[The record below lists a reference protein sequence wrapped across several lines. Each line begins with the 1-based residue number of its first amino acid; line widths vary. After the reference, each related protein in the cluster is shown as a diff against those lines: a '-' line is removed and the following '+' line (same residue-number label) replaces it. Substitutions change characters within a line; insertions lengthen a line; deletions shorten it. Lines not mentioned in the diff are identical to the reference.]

1 MQRAALMGPRRFE
14 LHEVEVPTPGPTQ
27 VLVEVAYNGV
37 CGSEFP
43 AYLGLCTGY
52 PYYARKQEY
61 PILSYGHE
69 GVGRVVG
76 TGSEVKDFT
85 IGDRV
90 VGSGGYAE
98 YVVAEAGTLTRVPDG
113 ISDKHAALCK
123 MAQEAAFVLELIRVT
138 TADRVLITGVGP
150 AGLLILEH
158 IREAGCA
165 DIACVDAV
173 ERRLE
178 VAVSLGA
185 TAVLRAGD
193 DRLVEKIRKACGG
206 GPTIAVDTSGMTQ
219 AILTCYEAVANHG
232 QVGLFGRPLNDIPS
246 FRVEDIVH
254 RFLRIVGLKCPPIAY
269 SRDRTLATLLRIKRG
284 VLHADAIITHEFPL
298 ERVGDAFEAAVSKEG
313 LKVVVRCG

>member
-1 MQRAALMGPRRFE
+1 MRRAGLMGPRRVE
-14 LHEVEVPTPGPTQ
+14 LREVDVPTPGPTQ
-27 VLVEVAYNGV
+27 VLVKVAYNGV

-52 PYYARKQEY
+52 PYYARKQAY

-69 GVGRVVG
+69 GAGHVVA
-76 TGSEVKDFT
+76 TGSQVKDFKV
-85 IGDRV
+85 GDRV

-98 YVVAEAGTLTRVPDG
+98 YVVAEAETLTAVPEG
-113 ISDKHAALCK
+113 ISDRHAALCK

-158 IREAGCA
+158 LRETGCA

-178 VAVSLGA
+178 VAASLGA
-185 TAVLRAGD
+185 TALLKAGD
-193 DRLVEKIRKACGG
+193 ENLVEKIRTACGG
-206 GPTIAVDTSGMTQ
+206 GPTIAIDTSGVTQ
-219 AILTCYEAVANHG
+219 AILTCYAALANHG
-232 QVGLFGRPLNDIPS
+232 QLGLFGRPLDDIPS

-254 RFLRIVGLKCPPIAY
+254 RFLRIIGLKCPAIAY
-269 SRDRTLATLLRIKRG
+269 SRDRTLAT
-284 VLHADAIITHEFPL
+284 
-298 ERVGDAFEAAVSKEG
+298 
-313 LKVVVRCG
+313 

>member
-1 MQRAALMGPRRFE
+1 MRRAALMGPRRFE
-14 LHEVEVPTPGPTQ
+14 LCEVEMPTPGPTQ
-27 VLVEVAYNGV
+27 VLVKVAYNGV

-52 PYYARKQEY
+52 PYYARKQGY

-69 GVGRVVG
+69 GVGHVVG
-76 TGSEVKDFT
+76 IGSDVQDFK

-98 YVVAEAGTLTRVPDG
+98 YVMAEAGTLTAVPEG

-138 TADRVLITGVGP
+138 TADRVVITGMGP

-158 IREAGCA
+158 LREAGCA

-178 VAVSLGA
+178 VAASLGA

-193 DRLVEKIRKACGG
+193 ERLVEKIRTACGG
-206 GPTIAVDTSGMTQ
+206 GPTIAIDTSGVTQ
-219 AILTCYEAVANHG
+219 AILTCYAAVANHG
-232 QVGLFGRPLNDIPS
+232 QIGLFGRPLEDIPS

-254 RFLRIVGLKCPPIAY
+254 RFLRIIGLKCPPVAY

-284 VLHADAIITHEFPL
+284 VLHAGEIITHEFPL
-298 ERVGDAFEAAVSKEG
+298 ERVGDAFEAAVSRVG
-313 LKVVVRCG
+313 LKIVVRCG

>member
-1 MQRAALMGPRRFE
+1 MRRAALMGPRRFE

-27 VLVEVAYNGV
+27 VLVRVAYNGV

-52 PYYARKQEY
+52 PYYARKQDY
-61 PILSYGHE
+61 PILTYGHE

-76 TGSEVKDFT
+76 TGSEVKDFKV
-85 IGDRV
+85 GDRV

-98 YVVAEAGTLTRVPDG
+98 YAVAEACTLTAVPDG

-158 IREAGCA
+158 LREAGCA
-165 DIACVDAV
+165 EIVCVDAV

-178 VAVSLGA
+178 MAASLGA
-185 TAVLRAGD
+185 TAVLKAGE
-193 DRLVEKIRKACGG
+193 DRLIERIRAACGG
-206 GPTIAVDTSGMTQ
+206 GPTIAIDTSGMPQ
-219 AILTCYEAVANHG
+219 AILTCFDAAASHG
-232 QVGLFGRPLNDIPS
+232 QIGLFGRPLHDLPN
-246 FRVEDIVH
+246 FRIEEIVH
-254 RFLRIVGLKCPPIAY
+254 RFLRIIGLKCPAIAY
-269 SRDRTLATLLRIKRG
+269 SRDRTLATLRRIKRN
-284 VLHADAIITHEFPL
+284 VLHADQIVTHEFPL
-298 ERVGDAFEAAVSKEG
+298 ERVGDAFDAAVSKEG

>member
-14 LHEVEVPTPGPTQ
+14 LHEVEVPAPGPTQ
-27 VLVEVAYNGV
+27 VLVKVAYNGV
-37 CGSEFP
+37 CGSELP

-69 GVGRVVG
+69 GVGHVAG
-76 TGSEVKDFT
+76 TGSEVTDFQ

-98 YVVAEAGTLTRVPDG
+98 YVAAEAGALTRVPDG

-123 MAQEAAFVLELIRVT
+123 MAQEAAFVLELLRVT

-158 IREAGCA
+158 LREAGCA

-178 VAVSLGA
+178 AAVSLGA
-185 TAVLRAGD
+185 TAVLKAGD
-193 DRLVEKIRKACGG
+193 DRLVEKIRAACGG
-206 GPTIAVDTSGMTQ
+206 GPTIAIDTSGATQ
-219 AILTCYEAVANHG
+219 AILTCYAAVANHG
-232 QVGLFGRPLNDIPS
+232 QIGLFGRPLDDIPS
-246 FRVEDIVH
+246 FRIEDIVH
-254 RFLRIVGLKCPPIAY
+254 RFLRVIGLKCPAMAY
-269 SRDRTLATLLRIKRG
+269 SRDRTLATLRRIKRN
-284 VLHADAIITHEFPL
+284 VLHADAIITHEFAL
-298 ERVGDAFEAAVSKEG
+298 ERVGEAFEAAVSKEG

>member
-1 MQRAALMGPRRFE
+1 MRRAALMGARRFE
-14 LHEVEVPTPGPTQ
+14 LHEVEVPTPGLTQ
-27 VLVEVAYNGV
+27 VLVRVAYNGV

-69 GVGRVVG
+69 GVGQVMG
-76 TGSEVKDFT
+76 IGSAVEDFA

-98 YVVAEAGTLTRVPDG
+98 YVVAEAGTLTTVPDG

-123 MAQEAAFVLELIRVT
+123 MAQEAAYVLELIRVT

-158 IREAGCA
+158 LREAGCA
-165 DIACVDAV
+165 DMVCVDAV
-173 ERRLE
+173 DRRLE
-178 VAVSLGA
+178 VATSLGA
-185 TAVLRAGD
+185 TAVLKAGD
-193 DRLVEKIRKACGG
+193 EKLIEKIRAACGG
-206 GPTIAVDTSGMTQ
+206 GPTIAIDTSGVTQ
-219 AILTCYEAVANHG
+219 AILTCYQAVANHG

-254 RFLRIVGLKCPPIAY
+254 RFLRVIGLKCPPIAY
-269 SRDRTLATLLRIKRG
+269 SRDRTLATLGRIKRN
-284 VLHADAIITHEFPL
+284 VLHANAIITHEFPL
-298 ERVGDAFEAAVSKEG
+298 ERVGDAFEAAVSRVG
-313 LKVVVRCG
+313 LKIVVRCG